1 MMQNLQCMITVELI
15 NDIDCD
21 FAPKEATFQ
30 QWINA
35 VATHI
40 PTACTDLC
48 ITLIDE
54 DESAALNAQYR
65 QKKGPTNVL
74 SFNYEKIPG
83 IVADSLGD
91 LAICAAIVKAEA
103 EAQQKPLESHWAHMT
118 IHGALHLLGY
128 DHIEDNEAEKMEAL
142 EIQIM
147 GKLGFK
153 NPY

>member
-1 MMQNLQCMITVELI
+1 MITVELI

-30 QWINA
+30 QWIDA
-35 VATHI
+35 VTTQI
-40 PTACTDLC
+40 PTAHTDMC

-54 DESAALNAQYR
+54 DESALLNEQYR

-74 SFNYEKIPG
+74 SFNYEKMPG

-91 LAICAAIVKAEA
+91 LAICSTIVKTEA
-103 EAQQKPLESHWAHMT
+103 QAQQKSLESHWAHMT
-118 IHGALHLLGY
+118 IHGTLHLLGY
-128 DHIEDNEAEKMEAL
+128 DHIQDDEAEKMEAL
-142 EIQIM
+142 EIKIM
-147 GKLGFK
+147 EGLGFG